1 MKIFVLNSDRIK
13 RHRGTMPVMMRP
25 GFTLIE
31 LLVVIA
37 IIAILAAMLLPALA
51 SAKARALRTQCMS
64 QMRQLGFGF
73 PMFASDHNDML
84 PPAGWASGSD
94 TSASYQISWDSYIN
108 KYIGG
113 NASDADLSVGE
124 LFTGSAPQVLACP
137 ADTFPKV
144 NWLGGT
150 SPWFA
155 LRSYSMVGVG
165 PNQGADADYQRDPK
179 NGLPNLNQA
188 GMLSVGIYW
197 SAASATAPDWD
208 APGYKSSIVRDPAG
222 TILLCENTGG
232 QQCAGNIWTC
242 ICNGPESTT
251 GNELYQIDPSGPQD
265 PTSGTSVNEGALLY
279 KAHKNRFNYTFND
292 GHVEPL
298 KIEQT
303 IGSGTIT
310 VPKGM
315 WTAAVG
321 D

>member
-1 MKIFVLNSDRIK
+1 MKNLVFKAGQIK
-13 RHRGTMPVMMRP
+13 RERGSKRMAAPP

-51 SAKARALRTQCMS
+51 SAKSRAQRTQCLS

-73 PMFASDHNDML
+73 PMFASDHNDTL

-108 KYIGG
+108 RYIGG

-124 LFTGSAPQVLACP
+124 LFAGAAPRVLVCP

-144 NWLGGT
+144 NWVGGA

-155 LRSYSMVGVG
+155 LRSYAMVGVG
-165 PNQGADADYQRDPK
+165 PNQGANADYQRDPK
-179 NGLPNLNQA
+179 NGLPNLSAA
-188 GMLSVGIYW
+188 GKLSIGIYW
-197 SAASATAPDWD
+197 VATTATSPDWD
-208 APGYKSSIVRDPAG
+208 APGYKSSIVHDPAG
-222 TILLCENTGG
+222 TILLCENTSG

-251 GNELYQIDPSGPQD
+251 QNELYQMDSSGIQD
-265 PTSGTSVNEGALLY
+265 PTSGTSVNQGAFLY

-292 GHVEPL
+292 GHVEGL
-298 KIEQT
+298 KVEQT
-303 IGSGTIT
+303 IGSGTLT

-315 WTAAVG
+315 WTAMAG